1 MTEIYFRA
9 DANSTIATGHIMRC
23 LTIARA
29 CTQTGRLQDK
39 FVQVSF
45 IVSDDESRS
54 LLEARFEKPGEFS
67 VFSLN
72 SDYRRMEAEI
82 PDLLSHITGRKA
94 DGQKHSPYLTCAKPW
109 LFVDSYHASPSYF
122 HALSAYCK
130 IAYLDDLR
138 SFDCPVDLLI
148 NYDTDSDSPCYAASG
163 QKLLGAQYTPLR
175 AQFQAP
181 SYNVRPK
188 AEHVLLS
195 TGGTDSYGMA
205 EYLLYWIYD
214 APNCSGNRPALS
226 DSLFTTQLDTD
237 KLQALQYHI
246 VTSKANT
253 RYDRL
258 LALEEK
264 ISHIH
269 IYENVSDMASLMAS
283 CDMAVSAGGT
293 TLAELC
299 AVGVPTISY
308 LMAENQRT
316 AVETYA
322 AKELIPCAG
331 DIRPGQ
337 IINQQNAASANT
349 MTDCFRN
356 PLPDSVI
363 CNILHFL
370 TYMSEN
376 AEIRQKSSH
385 NMRAFLDGC
394 GAERIAKA
402 LLSP

>member
-29 CTQTGRLQDK
+29 CTQTGRLQDES
-39 FVQVSF
+39 VQVSF

-72 SDYRRMEAEI
+72 SDYRHMEAEI
-82 PDLLSHITGRKA
+82 PDLLSYITGTKA
-94 DGQKHSPYLTCAKPW
+94 DGRKHSPYLTCAKPW
-109 LFVDSYHASPSYF
+109 LFVDSYHASFSYF
-122 HALSAYCK
+122 HALSPYCK

-148 NYDTDSDSPCYAASG
+148 NYDTDSDAPCYAASG
-163 QKLLGAQYTPLR
+163 QKLLGARYTPLR

-181 SYNVRPK
+181 TYNVRPK

-205 EYLLYWIYD
+205 EYLLYSIYD
-214 APNCSGNRPALS
+214 VPNGSGNRPALS
-226 DSLFTTQLDTD
+226 DSLSTTQLDTD
-237 KLQALQYHI
+237 KLQSLQYHI

-264 ISHIH
+264 NSHIH

-316 AVETYA
+316 AVDTFA
-322 AKELIPCAG
+322 AKGLIPCAG
-331 DIRPGQ
+331 DIRPRQ
-337 IINQQNAASANT
+337 IINQQDAASAST
-349 MTDCFRN
+349 MADCFRN

-376 AEIRQKSSH
+376 VEVRQKSSH
-385 NMRAFLDGC
+385 NMRSFLDGC